1 MTSLDVAT
9 HSRVVCMR
17 VRGDRG
23 RGCSADHSRACLVAC
38 QGADAEDLNKK
49 LRALNKKLRQVEDL
63 RAKQT
68 AGAVLEGN
76 QVSSPRASVRPVAGG
91 ADW

>member
-1 MTSLDVAT
+1 VS
-9 HSRVVCMR
+9 
-17 VRGDRG
+17 
-23 RGCSADHSRACLVAC
+23 LVAC

-63 RAKQT
+63 KAKQT

-76 QVSSPRASVRPVAGG
+76 QVSSPRASGG
-91 ADW
+91 ADWRLDHTSANDSLITFGCSLVVDNPSPVGL